1 MLHSREGHEVPKI
14 TFPIR
19 VDNEWQKVT
28 SDALFKGKNVVL
40 FALPGAFTPTCSS
53 AHLPRYNELAEV
65 FKRNGIDSI
74 ICLSVNDPFVMAAW
88 KEDQHA
94 ENIYFL
100 PDGNGE
106 FSAGMSL
113 LVDKSDIGLGK
124 RSWRYSMLVK
134 DGVIEKMFIE
144 AEDPGDPF
152 KVSDAD
158 TLLNYINPNASLP
171 AQITMLSKPGC
182 PHCARARKM
191 LTEKG
196 YRFEDIELGSHGIS
210 FSSLK
215 AVTGQGTT
223 PQVYIDGQ
231 HIGGADEL
239 EAWLAK

>member
-1 MLHSREGHEVPKI
+1 
-14 TFPIR
+14 
-19 VDNEWQKVT
+19 
-28 SDALFKGKNVVL
+28 
-40 FALPGAFTPTCSS
+40 
-53 AHLPRYNELAEV
+53 
-65 FKRNGIDSI
+65 
-74 ICLSVNDPFVMAAW
+74 MAAW

-100 PDGNGE
+100 PDGNCE
-106 FSAGMSL
+106 FSTGMGL
-113 LVDKSDIGLGK
+113 LVDKSEIGLGK

-144 AEDPGDPF
+144 AKGPGDPF
-152 KVSDAD
+152 RVSDAD

-196 YRFEDIELGSHGIS
+196 YRFEDIELGSHSIS

-239 EAWLAK
+239 ETWLAK